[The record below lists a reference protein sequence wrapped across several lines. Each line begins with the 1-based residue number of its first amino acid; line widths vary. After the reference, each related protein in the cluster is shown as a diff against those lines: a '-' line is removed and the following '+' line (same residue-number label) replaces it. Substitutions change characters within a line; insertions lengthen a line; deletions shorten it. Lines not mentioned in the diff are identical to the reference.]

1 MQELRA
7 RLVEAEETARTAE
20 RQKNQL
26 QRQLQ
31 DFRRRLTP
39 LHLEMQRMVEKVG
52 WVNGGHSFFWCRAE
66 LGSVWR
72 GLGCWSS
79 VHWDLDSSLL
89 PALCMLVAGCGEKP
103 HSHQCSVCSHRL
115 TAG

>member
-1 MQELRA
+1 MQELRT
-7 RLVEAEETARTAE
+7 RLMEAEETARTAE

-52 WVNGGHSFFWCRAE
+52 WVKGGHSFFWCRA
-66 LGSVWR
+66 
-72 GLGCWSS
+72 
-79 VHWDLDSSLL
+79 
-89 PALCMLVAGCGEKP
+89 A
-103 HSHQCSVCSHRL
+103 
-115 TAG
+115 

>member
-1 MQELRA
+1 MQELRT

-52 WVNGGHSFFWCRAE
+52 WLKGGHSFFWCRAA
-66 LGSVWR
+66 LGSVCVER
-72 GLGCWSS
+72 LG
-79 VHWDLDSSLL
+79 
-89 PALCMLVAGCGEKP
+89 MLVLAMLVL
-103 HSHQCSVCSHRL
+103 CSLGS
-115 TAG
+115 

>member
-1 MQELRA
+1 MQELRT

-20 RQKNQL
+20 RHKNQL

-52 WVNGGHSFFWCRAE
+52 WLNGCHSSFWFRADPA
-66 LGSVWR
+66 SVWR
-72 GLGCWSS
+72 GLGGSWPF
-79 VHWDLDSSLL
+79 LAML
-89 PALCMLVAGCGEKP
+89 ALHPL
-103 HSHQCSVCSHRL
+103 QC
-115 TAG
+115 

>member
-52 WVNGGHSFFWCRAE
+52 WLEGGCLKSLRAE
-66 LGSVWR
+66 LVSVWR
-72 GLGCWSS
+72 
-79 VHWDLDSSLL
+79 DLAERQPFL
-89 PALCMLVAGCGEKP
+89 AVLVLSPPG
-103 HSHQCSVCSHRL
+103 S
-115 TAG
+115 

>member
-52 WVNGGHSFFWCRAE
+52 WLAGGRLKSLRAE
-66 LGSVWR
+66 LVSVQRDLAERQPFLAVLVLRPPGS
-72 GLGCWSS
+72 
-79 VHWDLDSSLL
+79 
-89 PALCMLVAGCGEKP
+89 
-103 HSHQCSVCSHRL
+103 
-115 TAG
+115 